1 VAGALALLGN
11 IPLPDASGTTP
22 TVVRI
27 QRTNDLPVSN
37 AAKLLSDLLE
47 KAVLVEENDIVSP
60 KLPRAFRNLTQ
71 LGSIPGCEAGWYTT
85 RSLLT

>member
-11 IPLPDASGTTP
+11 LPLPGASGTAP

-60 KLPRAFRNLTQ
+60 NSREHFET
-71 LGSIPGCEAGWYTT
+71 
-85 RSLLT
+85 